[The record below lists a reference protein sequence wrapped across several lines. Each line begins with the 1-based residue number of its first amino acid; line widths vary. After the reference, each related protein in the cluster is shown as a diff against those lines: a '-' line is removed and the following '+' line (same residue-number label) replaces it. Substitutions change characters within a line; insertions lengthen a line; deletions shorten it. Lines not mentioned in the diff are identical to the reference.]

1 MFNKHVSTF
10 TEGLA
15 WELKET
21 GVKMR
26 AKVQAPVATKTEFGM
41 GANNVSEYDYD
52 KSFGTSADPERHRD
66 MRIPIN
72 QLVFPV

>member
-1 MFNKHVSTF
+1 MGAERDRGENESK
-10 TEGLA
+10 GA
-15 WELKET
+15 GACGDKD
-21 GVKMR
+21 GVR
-26 AKVQAPVATKTEFGM
+26 H